1 VSSSVEEVLGE
12 AARLEKEY
20 EWLKASELY
29 EQALSGV
36 DEGDFF
42 RRGEVQEKIGRALHR
57 AAFQAESRDVFLE
70 KIQQSIMAYAKA
82 EELFDKSKYEHK
94 EAWMLRCNAIAKYLE
109 FWLTSDPGERRSYLK
124 ESFDLEEK
132 ALDYLLIVGEN
143 IGFCKTVNELSY
155 VPLYISYIEWDR
167 KISRDSL
174 EKGISWAEK
183 AIQISKEKDDYYE
196 LARSYVTLARN
207 LNWFRVFF
215 EEDLVTQ
222 RGILQKNIEYVKMSI
237 DAAKKI
243 GDALALGTAYSAR
256 IARNIHTE
264 HFREALKYGEE
275 TGDIFLK
282 ANALQGIAYSLYWT
296 AYVLEDPDER
306 LKLAKDAME
315 YYDNAQS
322 LFAITNFQLQITG
335 KLGAQTP
342 GGYVEY
348 YWDRARW
355 ETDFNKKR
363 ELLEKSENAGIE
375 AIKITEKSD
384 IPNFVGRVYH
394 VFSAALSARARL
406 ESDIK
411 LKESYLLRALD
422 YRKKNIEIMNQL
434 IPYHYWNQGV
444 YYNLLALTQQELA
457 SIQPEHS
464 SKISLLEDAV
474 DSAKTSLEFIYKEVP
489 FWTSENENWVPFCR
503 YQSEYAAILKNLYN
517 ITNNHENLR
526 EAIRIW
532 HEAIQAASKLNQVTH
547 IAEFYWEIAKA
558 QVVLGEHIEAAENF
572 KLSSENYEYAVVKIP
587 QLKEFYKDY
596 ALYMRAWSEFE
607 RAKQSHAE
615 KRYMQAKEH
624 YEKAAELHSSTERW
638 NYLASNYQAW
648 ARLDEAEDLS
658 RREQTEEARSLF
670 RQANGLFEEAKGTI
684 EIKLTTVQDE
694 EEKRLL
700 VSLTQASDIRRDY
713 CLGRIAL
720 EEGRILDRQGD
731 HLASSRRYG
740 SAAETFQRIAGTSE
754 EAQMELQ
761 PLVYL
766 CKAWQKMTQAEART
780 SPELYS
786 EASKLFEEAREHS
799 QDERSKRL
807 ALGHSRFCKALETG
821 TRFEDT
827 RDFTLY
833 SEAIQ
838 HLGSAASHY
847 LRAGFESAA
856 EYAGATQRLFD
867 GYIYMDNAQKEV
879 DPQKRAKF
887 YTMAERV
894 LETSAG
900 SYLMAKHPEKSEEV
914 QRLLRRVREER
925 ELAATLSE
933 VLHAP
938 TTVSTTEAFTAPM
951 PTREKAVGL
960 EKFESADI
968 QANFVAR
975 RREVGVG
982 EDLDLEIELV
992 NAGKAPAQLV
1002 KVEDIVIE
1010 GFELKSYPEIC
1021 RVEDSYL
1028 DMKGRTLSPLKTQ
1041 ELKLVLKPLTKGS
1054 FELKPR
1060 ILYLDEAGKY
1070 KSHEPDPVSI
1080 TVQELGIRGWLR
1092 GPTR

>member
-1 VSSSVEEVLGE
+1 VSASVDEILGE
-12 AARLEKEY
+12 ATKFEKEY
-20 EWLKASELY
+20 EWLQASEFY
-29 EQALSGV
+29 GQALGMV
-36 DEGDFF
+36 DEVDYLKK
-42 RRGEVQEKIGRALHR
+42 GEIQEKKGYSLHR
-57 AAFQAESRDVFLE
+57 AAFQAESRDEFLE
-70 KIQQSIMAYAKA
+70 KIRQSIMAYTKA

-109 FWLTSDPGERRSYLK
+109 FWLTSDPGERRNYLK
-124 ESFDLEEK
+124 ESFDLEDK
-132 ALDYLLIVGEN
+132 ALDYLLLVGEN
-143 IGFCKTVNELSY
+143 LEFCKTVNELSN
-155 VPLYISYIEWDR
+155 VPLFISYIEWDR
-167 KISRDSL
+167 KFGRDCL

-183 AIQISKEKDDYYE
+183 AVQISKEKADYYE
-196 LARSYVTLARN
+196 LSKSYVTLTRN
-207 LNWFRVFF
+207 LDWFSTFF
-215 EEDLVTQ
+215 VEDLVTQ
-222 RGILQKNIEYVKMSI
+222 RGISQKNKEYVKMSI
-237 DAAKKI
+237 DAAKKF
-243 GDALALGTAYSAR
+243 GDALSLGKAYSCL
-256 IARNIHTE
+256 
-264 HFREALKYGEE
+264 FRGDWVEYYKEALKYGEE

-296 AYVLEDPDER
+296 AYALEDPDER
-306 LKLAKDAME
+306 LKLAKEAME
-315 YYDNAQS
+315 HYDKAQS

-355 ETDFNKKR
+355 ETDINKKR

-375 AIKITEKSD
+375 AIKIAEKRD
-384 IPNFVGRVYH
+384 IPNLFGRVYH
-394 VFSAALSARARL
+394 VFSAALSARAKL

-411 LKESYLLRALD
+411 LKGSYLLRALD

-457 SIQPEHS
+457 SIQPDLS

-474 DSAKTSLEFIYKEVP
+474 DSAKTSLEFIYEVVP
-489 FWTSENENWVPFCR
+489 FWTSEENRWEPLSR

-517 ITNNHENLR
+517 ITNKHGNLR

-532 HEAIQAASKLNQVTH
+532 HEAIEAASKLNRVTY
-547 IAEFYWEIAKA
+547 IAEYYWEVAKA
-558 QVVLGEHIEAAENF
+558 QVVLGEHTEAAENF
-572 KLSSENYEYAVVKIP
+572 KLSSENYEYAVEKIP

-607 RAKQSHAE
+607 KAKQCHAE

-624 YEKAAELHSSTERW
+624 YERAAELHKSTERW
-638 NYLASNYQAW
+638 SYLAPNYLAW
-648 ARLDEAEDLS
+648 ARLEEAEDFS
-658 RREQTEEARSLF
+658 RREETEEARDLF
-670 RQANGLFEEAKGTI
+670 QRAIGLFKEAKGSI
-684 EIKLTTVQDE
+684 EIKLRTIQDE
-694 EEKRLL
+694 EGRELL
-700 VSLTQASDIRRDY
+700 VSLAQAADIRSDY
-713 CLGRIAL
+713 CLGRNAL

-740 SAAETFQRIAGTSE
+740 SAAETFQRIAETSE
-754 EAQMELQ
+754 EARRELQ
-761 PLVYL
+761 PLVCL
-766 CKAWQKMTQAEART
+766 CQAWQKMTMAEA
-780 SPELYS
+780 
-786 EASKLFEEAREHS
+786 EASANMYQEASNLFEEAKNHID
-799 QDERSKRL
+799 DERAKRL
-807 ALGHSRFCKALETG
+807 AMGHSLFCRALEAG
-821 TRFEDT
+821 TRFEGT
-827 RDFTLY
+827 KETSHY
-833 SEAIQ
+833 TEAAR
-838 HLGSAASHY
+838 HLESAASHY
-847 LRAGFESAA
+847 VRAGVKSAA
-856 EYAGATQRLFD
+856 DYAEATQRLFD
-867 GYIYMDNAQKEV
+867 AYVYMDNASQDT
-879 DPQKRAKF
+879 DPLKSARYYQ
-887 YTMAERV
+887 MAEKV

-914 QRLLRRVREER
+914 QRLLGRVREKR
-925 ELAATLSE
+925 ELAATLSQ

-938 TTVSTTEAFTAPM
+938 TTVSTTDVFTAPM
-951 PTREKAVGL
+951 PTREEAVGL
-960 EKFESADI
+960 ERFESADI
-968 QANFVAR
+968 QANFIAR
-975 RREVGVG
+975 RREVQVG

-1041 ELKLVLKPLTKGS
+1041 ELKLVLKPLAKGA

-1070 KSHEPDPVSI
+1070 KSHEPEPVTI